1 MAKPKDKTTV
11 DDTTKRIAH
20 NRSKDTLSSI
30 RTHPELS
37 QLAINPLTKDY
48 LSMRE
53 LNHKM
58 LEDKNID
65 EKLFEKIEHMD
76 TYSDIGGGELL
87 LNYDLQFKKQI
98 DEIDKLKQIN
108 GDMMDDKDIKLLQN
122 DLEKSFSVGM
132 AKVID
137 KVEAKISGLEKKIE
151 VIDKQA
157 KQTCKDGNCTID
169 AIKELKEDINN
180 INTMSSAKI
189 NELET
194 NITKLNDDKATEN
207 NETIKQMNEK
217 IETMCT
223 GVDCLT
229 KTFEDKENTVTCPSC
244 GGKFVWNNQ
253 THCPLCDI
261 TLEPIP

>member
-11 DDTTKRIAH
+11 DNDTKSIA
-20 NRSKDTLSSI
+20 LSRREGIISNI

-37 QLAINPLTKDY
+37 QLAINPFTKDY
-48 LSMRE
+48 LSMHE
-53 LNHKM
+53 LNRKM
-58 LEDKNID
+58 SENKNID
-65 EKLFEKIEHMD
+65 KKLFEKIEAMD
-76 TYSDIGGGELL
+76 TYPDVGGAELL

-132 AKVID
+132 AEVIN
-137 KVEAKISGLEKKIE
+137 KVETKISGLEKKIE

>member
-1 MAKPKDKTTV
+1 MAKPVDKNIVDKTTKKV
-11 DDTTKRIAH
+11 HYST
-20 NRSKDTLSSI
+20 SKDAMASI
-30 RTHPELS
+30 KSHPELNK
-37 QLAINPLTKDY
+37 LAFNPLTKNY
-48 LSMRE
+48 LSITE

-58 LEDKNID
+58 VKDKNID
-65 EKLFEKIEHMD
+65 ENLFNKLMSMD
-76 TYSDIGGGELL
+76 TYPDVGGAELL
-87 LNYDLQFKKQI
+87 LNYDLQFRKQM
-98 DEIDKLKQIN
+98 DEINKLKQMN

-132 AKVID
+132 AEVIN

-169 AIKELKEDINN
+169 AIKELKEDISN